1 MKSRLAVVSLLF
13 SICFFLF
20 AGVFF
25 ACSGKTDSEDVR
37 SQQIVAVNE
46 LEQLAKKGEIKKMQE
61 KSAELQEDLRSAK
74 TEVEGTDIR
83 YLFLGVAVA
92 VYSGI
97 IFWYIY
103 VSILRPFDKMKIFA
117 KEIAQGNFDLP
128 LAYERSNYFGD
139 FTWAFD
145 SMRKEITRARS
156 CEKEAVENNKT
167 VIATLSHDIKTP
179 IASLRAYAE
188 GLEANMD
195 SSAEKREKYISVII
209 RKCDEVAGLTNDLF
223 LHSISSLDKLEISME
238 TFELCGFLHAAV
250 SEITVD
256 EQNVCLTLPDQK
268 IMVSADKNR
277 LVQVCENIINNAAK
291 YAGTVLDLTV
301 TPDGDSVRIIFR
313 DYGSGIEDEDLPF
326 VFDKFYRGKNCG
338 NRQGSGLGL
347 YIVKYIIEKMNGK
360 VFVHSYRDRL
370 EVTVALPAARSK

>member
-1 MKSRLAVVSLLF
+1 MKSRLTVVFLLF

-74 TEVEGTDIR
+74 TEVEGTDTR
-83 YLFLGVAVA
+83 YLFFGAAAA

-223 LHSISSLDKLEISME
+223 LHSISSLDRLEISME
-238 TFELCGFLHAAV
+238 TFELCGFLRAAV

-256 EQNVCLTLPDQK
+256 GQNVCLTLPDQK

-301 TPDGDSVRIIFR
+301 TPDGDSVRIVFR

-360 VFVHSYRDRL
+360 VFLHSYPDGL
-370 EVTVALPAARSK
+370 EVTVTLQSS

>member
-74 TEVEGTDIR
+74 TEVEGTDTR
-83 YLFLGVAVA
+83 YLFLGTAAA

-195 SSAEKREKYISVII
+195 STAEKREKYISVII

-223 LHSISSLDKLEISME
+223 LHSISSLDRLEISME
-238 TFELCGFLHAAV
+238 TFELCGFLRAAV

-301 TPDGDSVRIIFR
+301 TPDGDSVRIVFR

-360 VFVHSYRDRL
+360 VFVHSYRDGL

>member
-1 MKSRLAVVSLLF
+1 MKSRLAVVFLLF

-74 TEVEGTDIR
+74 TEAKGTDTR
-83 YLFLGVAVA
+83 YLFFGAAAA

-223 LHSISSLDKLEISME
+223 LHSISSLDRLEISME
-238 TFELCGFLHAAV
+238 TFELCGFLRAAV

-360 VFVHSYRDRL
+360 VFLHSYPDGL
-370 EVTVALPAARSK
+370 EVTVTLQSS

>member
-1 MKSRLAVVSLLF
+1 MKSRLTVVFLLF

-61 KSAELQEDLRSAK
+61 KSAELQEGLRSAK
-74 TEVEGTDIR
+74 TEAKGTDTR
-83 YLFLGVAVA
+83 YLFFGAAAA

-223 LHSISSLDKLEISME
+223 LHSISSLDRLEISME
-238 TFELCGFLHAAV
+238 TFELCGFLRAAV

-301 TPDGDSVRIIFR
+301 TPDGDSVRIVFR

-360 VFVHSYRDRL
+360 VFLHSYPDGL
-370 EVTVALPAARSK
+370 EVTVTLQSS

>member
-74 TEVEGTDIR
+74 TEVEGTDTR
-83 YLFLGVAVA
+83 YLFLGTAVA

-195 SSAEKREKYISVII
+195 STAEKREKYISVII

-223 LHSISSLDKLEISME
+223 LHSISSLDRLEISME
-238 TFELCGFLHAAV
+238 TFELCGFLRAAV

-301 TPDGDSVRIIFR
+301 TPDGDSVRIVFR

-360 VFVHSYRDRL
+360 VFLHSYPDGL
-370 EVTVALPAARSK
+370 EVTVTLQSS

>member
-1 MKSRLAVVSLLF
+1 MKSRLAVVFLLF

-74 TEVEGTDIR
+74 TEVEGTDTR
-83 YLFLGVAVA
+83 YLFFGAAAA

-223 LHSISSLDKLEISME
+223 LHSISSLDRLEISME
-238 TFELCGFLHAAV
+238 TFELCGFLRAAV

-256 EQNVCLTLPDQK
+256 GQNVCLTLPDQK

-360 VFVHSYRDRL
+360 VFLHSYPDGL
-370 EVTVALPAARSK
+370 EVTVTLQSS

>member
-1 MKSRLAVVSLLF
+1 
-13 SICFFLF
+13 
-20 AGVFF
+20 
-25 ACSGKTDSEDVR
+25 
-37 SQQIVAVNE
+37 
-46 LEQLAKKGEIKKMQE
+46 
-61 KSAELQEDLRSAK
+61 
-74 TEVEGTDIR
+74 
-83 YLFLGVAVA
+83 
-92 VYSGI
+92 
-97 IFWYIY
+97 
-103 VSILRPFDKMKIFA
+103 
-117 KEIAQGNFDLP
+117 
-128 LAYERSNYFGD
+128 
-139 FTWAFD
+139 
-145 SMRKEITRARS
+145 
-156 CEKEAVENNKT
+156 
-167 VIATLSHDIKTP
+167 
-179 IASLRAYAE
+179 
-188 GLEANMD
+188 MD
-195 SSAEKREKYISVII
+195 STAEKREKYISVII

-238 TFELCGFLHAAV
+238 TFELCGFLRAAV

-301 TPDGDSVRIIFR
+301 TPDGDSVRIVFR

-360 VFVHSYRDRL
+360 VFLHSYPDGL

>member
-1 MKSRLAVVSLLF
+1 MKSRLAVVFLLF

-74 TEVEGTDIR
+74 TEVEGTDTR
-83 YLFLGVAVA
+83 YLFFGAAAA

-195 SSAEKREKYISVII
+195 STAEKREKYISVII

-223 LHSISSLDKLEISME
+223 LHSISSLDRLEISME
-238 TFELCGFLHAAV
+238 TFELCGFLRAAV

-256 EQNVCLTLPDQK
+256 GQNVCLMLPDQK

-301 TPDGDSVRIIFR
+301 MPDGDSVRIVFR

-360 VFVHSYRDRL
+360 VFLHSYRDGL
-370 EVTVALPAARSK
+370 EVTVTLQSS

>member
-1 MKSRLAVVSLLF
+1 MKSRLTVVFLLF

-25 ACSGKTDSEDVR
+25 ACSRKTDPEDVR

-61 KSAELQEDLRSAK
+61 KSAELQEGLRSAK
-74 TEVEGTDIR
+74 TEAKGTDTR
-83 YLFLGVAVA
+83 YLFFGAAAA

-195 SSAEKREKYISVII
+195 STAEKREKYISVII

-223 LHSISSLDKLEISME
+223 LHSISSLDRLEISME
-238 TFELCGFLHAAV
+238 TFELCGFLRAAV

-256 EQNVCLTLPDQK
+256 EQNVCLTLPVQK

-301 TPDGDSVRIIFR
+301 TPDGDSVRIVFR

-360 VFVHSYRDRL
+360 VFLHSYPDGL

>member
-1 MKSRLAVVSLLF
+1 MKSRLAVVFLLF

-74 TEVEGTDIR
+74 TEAKGTDTR
-83 YLFLGVAVA
+83 YLFFGAAAA

-223 LHSISSLDKLEISME
+223 LHSISSLDRLEISME
-238 TFELCGFLHAAV
+238 TFELCGFLRAAV

-301 TPDGDSVRIIFR
+301 TPDGDSVRIVFR

-360 VFVHSYRDRL
+360 VFLHSYPDGL
-370 EVTVALPAARSK
+370 EVTVTLQSS

>member
-1 MKSRLAVVSLLF
+1 MKSRLAAVSLLC

-20 AGVFF
+20 AGILF
-25 ACSGKTDSEDVR
+25 AGSRKRDSEDVR
-37 SQQIVAVNE
+37 SQQILAVNE
-46 LEQLAKKGEIKKMQE
+46 LEQLAKKGDIKKVQE
-61 KSAELQEDLRSAK
+61 KSAELQNDLRSAK
-74 TEVEGTDIR
+74 TEAAGGDVR
-83 YLFLGVAVA
+83 YLFFGAAAA
-92 VYSGI
+92 VYTGI
-97 IFWYIY
+97 IFCYIY
-103 VSILRPFDKMKIFA
+103 VSILRPFDKLKIFA

-156 CEKEAVENNKT
+156 CEREAVENNKT

-195 SSAEKREKYISVII
+195 STAEKREKYISVII

-223 LHSISSLDKLEISME
+223 LHSISSLDRLEISME
-238 TFELCGFLHAAV
+238 TFELCGFLRAAV
-250 SEITVD
+250 SEITVN
-256 EQNVCLTLPDQK
+256 EQTVRLALPAEK
-268 IMVSADKNR
+268 IMVFADKNR
-277 LVQVCENIINNAAK
+277 LLQVCENIINNAAK
-291 YAGTVLDLTV
+291 YAGTGLDIAV
-301 TPDGDSVRIIFR
+301 FPGKDSVRMVFR
-313 DYGSGIEDEDLPF
+313 DYGSGIGDEDLPF

-347 YIVKYIIEKMNGK
+347 YIVKYIMEKMDGK
-360 VFVHSYRDRL
+360 VFLHSFRDGL
-370 EVTVALPAARSK
+370 EVTVMLPAACCK

>member
-1 MKSRLAVVSLLF
+1 MKSRLTVVFLLF

-25 ACSGKTDSEDVR
+25 ACSRKTDSEDVR

-74 TEVEGTDIR
+74 TEAKGTDTR
-83 YLFLGVAVA
+83 YLFFGAAAA

-223 LHSISSLDKLEISME
+223 LHSISSLDRLEISME
-238 TFELCGFLHAAV
+238 TFELCGFLRAAV

-256 EQNVCLTLPDQK
+256 GQNVCLTLPDQK

-301 TPDGDSVRIIFR
+301 TPDGDSVRIVFR

-360 VFVHSYRDRL
+360 VFLHSYPDGL
-370 EVTVALPAARSK
+370 EVTVTLQSS

>member
-1 MKSRLAVVSLLF
+1 MKSRLAVVFLLF

-74 TEVEGTDIR
+74 TEAKGTDTR
-83 YLFLGVAVA
+83 YLFLGTAAA

-195 SSAEKREKYISVII
+195 STAEKREKYISVII

-238 TFELCGFLHAAV
+238 TFELCGFLRAAV

-301 TPDGDSVRIIFR
+301 TPDGDSVRIVFR

-360 VFVHSYRDRL
+360 VFLHSYPDGL

>member
-1 MKSRLAVVSLLF
+1 MKSRLTVVFLLF

-25 ACSGKTDSEDVR
+25 ACSRKTDSEDVR

-74 TEVEGTDIR
+74 TEAKGTDTR
-83 YLFLGVAVA
+83 YLFFGAAAA

-156 CEKEAVENNKT
+156 CEKEAVE
-167 VIATLSHDIKTP
+167 
-179 IASLRAYAE
+179 
-188 GLEANMD
+188 
-195 SSAEKREKYISVII
+195 
-209 RKCDEVAGLTNDLF
+209 
-223 LHSISSLDKLEISME
+223 
-238 TFELCGFLHAAV
+238 
-250 SEITVD
+250 ITK
-256 EQNVCLTLPDQK
+256 Q
-268 IMVSADKNR
+268 
-277 LVQVCENIINNAAK
+277 
-291 YAGTVLDLTV
+291 
-301 TPDGDSVRIIFR
+301 
-313 DYGSGIEDEDLPF
+313 
-326 VFDKFYRGKNCG
+326 
-338 NRQGSGLGL
+338 
-347 YIVKYIIEKMNGK
+347 
-360 VFVHSYRDRL
+360 
-370 EVTVALPAARSK
+370 

>member
-25 ACSGKTDSEDVR
+25 AGSRKIDSEDVR

-74 TEVEGTDIR
+74 AEAKGTDTR
-83 YLFLGVAVA
+83 YLFLGTAAA

-195 SSAEKREKYISVII
+195 STAEKREKYISVII

-223 LHSISSLDKLEISME
+223 LHSISSLDRLEISME
-238 TFELCGFLHAAV
+238 TFELCGFLRAAV

-301 TPDGDSVRIIFR
+301 TPDGDSVRIVFR

-360 VFVHSYRDRL
+360 VFVHSYRDGL

>member
-1 MKSRLAVVSLLF
+1 MKSRLAVVFLLF

-74 TEVEGTDIR
+74 TEVEGTDTR
-83 YLFLGVAVA
+83 YLFFGAAAA

-195 SSAEKREKYISVII
+195 STAEKREKYISVII

-223 LHSISSLDKLEISME
+223 LHSISSLDRLEISME
-238 TFELCGFLHAAV
+238 TFELCGFLRAAV

-301 TPDGDSVRIIFR
+301 TPDGDSVRIVFR

-360 VFVHSYRDRL
+360 VFLHSYPDGL
-370 EVTVALPAARSK
+370 EVTVTLQSS

>member
-74 TEVEGTDIR
+74 TEVEGTDTR
-83 YLFLGVAVA
+83 YLFLGTAAA

-223 LHSISSLDKLEISME
+223 LHSISSLDRLEISME
-238 TFELCGFLHAAV
+238 TFELCGFLRAAV

-301 TPDGDSVRIIFR
+301 TPDGDSVRIVFR

-360 VFVHSYRDRL
+360 VFVHSYRDGL

>member
-74 TEVEGTDIR
+74 TEVEGTDTR
-83 YLFLGVAVA
+83 YLFFGAAAA

-195 SSAEKREKYISVII
+195 STAEKREKYISVII

-223 LHSISSLDKLEISME
+223 LHSISSLDRLEISME
-238 TFELCGFLHAAV
+238 TFELCGFLRAAV

-256 EQNVCLTLPDQK
+256 GQNVCLMLPDQK

-301 TPDGDSVRIIFR
+301 MPDGDSVRIVFR

-360 VFVHSYRDRL
+360 VFLHSYRDGL
-370 EVTVALPAARSK
+370 EVTVTLQSS